1 MKKQFIFIL
10 LTLLLSATG
19 ANAQSITVQAIP
31 SNSIESFVH
40 DMLDISCPDVDFFNI
55 SFTGDTNA
63 IATFNNGH
71 NIFIFNKGLLLCN
84 GHYANA
90 LGPNEATDTSYNNT
104 GGSDSSLA
112 LIGQGPISDACF
124 LEFDFI
130 PNVPHFS
137 LRYSYASEDHNER
150 IYSDSADVMG
160 FFLTGPSPIG
170 IGDYTNQNIALI
182 PGISFPV
189 NAFYV
194 NHTNNPIFHFTN
206 NGPQSSVEYD
216 GFTTAMYAEAAVIP
230 SETYHL
236 KIAIGD
242 VGDESFDSA
251 LFLHEAE
258 YIPSQYI
265 YSTQTNVSCF
275 GQNDGIIS
283 IDSVFGIYS
292 PGFTWS
298 YSTVTANSISNL
310 EHGNYTVTIESNN
323 FISTPV
329 SFTITEPDSLAVT
342 HTSTPI
348 DTLVSPYGSVDATV
362 TGGTPPYG
370 FAWSN
375 GAITEDLAQAEYGQ
389 HELVITDSNGCIAT
403 AQIFVDYA
411 TSNHTSAL
419 PLANGIAIFPNPAND
434 QINIQF
440 ANKLIENVAC
450 FSISGVE
457 QFAMRSSGNKSI
469 ELDIKH
475 LPKGTYILRINN
487 KHIKRFVKL

>member
-31 SNSIESFVH
+31 SNSIESLVH

-275 GQNDGIIS
+275 GQNDGYIS
-283 IDSVFGIYS
+283 IDTVIGIYS
-292 PGFTWS
+292 PVFSWS
-298 YSTVTANSISNL
+298 NSTATSNSLSNL
-310 EHGNYTVTIESNN
+310 EAGNYTVTIESNN
-323 FISTPV
+323 FLSTAV

-342 HTSTPI
+342 LTSTPI
-348 DTLVSPYGSVDATV
+348 DTLISTYGSVDATV
-362 TGGTPPYG
+362 TGGTPPYS

-375 GAITEDLAQAEYGQ
+375 GTNTEDLAEATYGT
-389 HELVITDSNGCIAT
+389 HEIVLTDANGCSST
-403 AQIFVDYA
+403 AEAFVDYVNNNQS
-411 TSNHTSAL
+411 TELSSNAGL
-419 PLANGIAIFPNPAND
+419 EIYPNPASE
-434 QINIQF
+434 ILTIQTGTDIIK
-440 ANKLIENVAC
+440 NLVCYNLQGVKLILIKDIEKA
-450 FSISGVE
+450 
-457 QFAMRSSGNKSI
+457 RL
-469 ELDIKH
+469 ELDLSE
-475 LPKGTYILRINN
+475 LPAGSYILEINGM
-487 KHIKRFVKL
+487 KRQSFIKQ